1 MIRTLLALALLA
13 LAGCA
18 TVHVGP
24 TRALG
29 PNHGPQR
36 RAGHEVMLTFTR
48 TLP

>member
-1 MIRTLLALALLA
+1 MRCLLALALLA

-24 TRALG
+24 ARTLG

-36 RAGHEVMLTFTR
+36 RAGHEVRLTFTR
-48 TLP
+48 SVSL